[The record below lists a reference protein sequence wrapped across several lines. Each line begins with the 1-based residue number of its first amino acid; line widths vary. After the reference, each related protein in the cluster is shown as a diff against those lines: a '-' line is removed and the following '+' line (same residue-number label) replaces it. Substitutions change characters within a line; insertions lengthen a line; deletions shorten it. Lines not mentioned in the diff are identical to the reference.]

1 MTTISSTVDGSARRT
16 MPAPPARIAATE
28 LTGVVDRDRPLT
40 VEFSQYVSATALLME
55 ELGGTPLGA
64 PRGWRRSVTSTLSA
78 RDLAVLRPFVNSRPC
93 DLPSCMCILPHRTMT
108 GSASLEDDLE
118 RIAGIGPDVFAA
130 QLPSD
135 GIWDQVAR
143 NPGRWL
149 HRFAR
154 AVRRACKGMREPWTH
169 ASGVFDREAERLG
182 VAAVRGT
189 ERELIAARFGTPMW
203 RLEGPAPDGADLRP
217 RLGMVPMLG
226 GSDAAHA
233 WIVDGELT
241 HIAYPLSDIWR
252 LLDGAG
258 PPPAGLEGLLGS
270 QRALIL
276 RRLDRPF
283 TAGRIAELLFAV
295 PSAASHHIAILERAG
310 LVARERTGR
319 HVLVRRTARGTE
331 LLTLYDQS

>member
-1 MTTISSTVDGSARRT
+1 MTTMSSTIA
-16 MPAPPARIAATE
+16 APARIAATE

-135 GIWDQVAR
+135 GIWDEVAR

-149 HRFAR
+149 ARFAR
-154 AVRRACKGMREPWTH
+154 AVRRACGGMREPWTH

-189 ERELIAARFGTPMW
+189 ERELIAARFSTPMW

-217 RLGMVPMLG
+217 RLRMVPMLG
-226 GSDAAHA
+226 GP
-233 WIVDGELT
+233 T
-241 HIAYPLSDIWR
+241 
-252 LLDGAG
+252 
-258 PPPAGLEGLLGS
+258 
-270 QRALIL
+270 
-276 RRLDRPF
+276 
-283 TAGRIAELLFAV
+283 
-295 PSAASHHIAILERAG
+295 
-310 LVARERTGR
+310 
-319 HVLVRRTARGTE
+319 RRTRG
-331 LLTLYDQS
+331 SSMVS